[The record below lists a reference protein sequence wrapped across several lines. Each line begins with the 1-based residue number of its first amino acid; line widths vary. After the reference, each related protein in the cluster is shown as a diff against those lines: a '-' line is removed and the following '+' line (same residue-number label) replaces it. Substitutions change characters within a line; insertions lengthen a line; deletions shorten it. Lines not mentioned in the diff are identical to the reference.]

1 MTTEEFSFEHE
12 GTFEKGELTGNLKL
26 GKFEVHYEEIFAE
39 VIEDGVITLEERAR
53 LDKAADALGL
63 DRQRLRKLEEALQA
77 AYEARHHVRV
87 REMADEEDA
96 AAPPASIVVRPEAAE
111 DPRMLAL
118 EIQVAKLTARIAELE
133 RELAEALERE
143 AVEVDLSEMPAAP
156 VAATEE
162 TPDELARRVRA
173 NPRDVESLRGLY
185 RVFTRAGDNDRR
197 WLLAHALSFLG
208 AANEDEI
215 ATLRENRIEGL
226 IKPASSLGAP
236 GWNLLLHPEEEVL
249 TGQIFAVIVPAV
261 LLGRVSALRRDKS
274 LPKLDPEKK
283 QDPAM
288 STLQAVRC
296 FAWAAAILGMG
307 APPLY
312 ADPTYAGSVE
322 MVPGLPP
329 STRLGKQA
337 LSGRTP
343 FELAFIA
350 GRHLSWYRE
359 EHFVRLLVPS
369 TPDLEDLFLAAL
381 SIANQTIP
389 LSAEIKQRVTP
400 LAKAIEPVLEPAA
413 IDRVRGHFMRFI
425 EEGGRTNLHRWA
437 TAAERTAAR
446 AGLLL
451 ANDLGAA
458 RSVFELEDER
468 TADSKMD
475 DLLSFVASDRYAQI
489 RKQIGLAISG

>member
-1 MTTEEFSFEHE
+1 MTTQEFSFEHE

-77 AYEARHHVRV
+77 AYEARHHVRI
-87 REMADEEDA
+87 REMADEEVE
-96 AAPPASIVVRPEAAE
+96 PASIVVRPEIAK
-111 DPRMLAL
+111 DPALLAL
-118 EIQVAKLTARIAELE
+118 QLQVSKLTHRVAELE
-133 RELAEALERE
+133 RELAEAQERE
-143 AVEVDLSEMPAAP
+143 AVEVDLSEMPAEP
-156 VAATEE
+156 IQAAEE

-173 NPRDVESLRGLY
+173 NPRDIESLRGLF
-185 RVFTRAGDNDRR
+185 RIFTRAGDTDRR
-197 WLLAHALSFLG
+197 WLVAHALAHLG
-208 AANEDEI
+208 AANEDEL
-215 ATLRENRIEGL
+215 AVERRHHQEVL
-226 IKPASSLGAP
+226 IKPTSSLNEQ
-236 GWNLLLHPEEEVL
+236 GWRLLLHPEEEVL

-261 LLGRVSALRRDKS
+261 LLGRVSALRRDKA
-274 LPKLDPEKK
+274 LPKLDPARK
-283 QDPAM
+283 QDPKM

-296 FAWAAAILGMG
+296 FAWASAILGMG

-312 ADPTYAGSVE
+312 ADPEFNGTVE

-337 LSGRTP
+337 LSGRSP
-343 FELAFIA
+343 FELAFVA

-389 LSAEIKQRVTP
+389 LTPEIKQRVAP
-400 LAKAIEPVLEPAA
+400 LARAIEPVLEPAA
-413 IDRVRGHFMRFI
+413 IDRVRGHFLRFI

-437 TAAERTAAR
+437 TAADRTAAR
-446 AGLLL
+446 AGLVL

-458 RSVFELEDER
+458 RTIFELEDPR

-475 DLLSFVASDRYAQI
+475 DLLIFVTSDRYASI
-489 RKQIGLAISG
+489 RKQIGLALSA

>member
-12 GTFEKGELTGNLKL
+12 GTFEKGELTGGLKL

-96 AAPPASIVVRPEAAE
+96 APPASIVVRPEAAQ
-111 DPRMLAL
+111 DPRVLAL
-118 EIQVAKLTARIAELE
+118 EIQVAKLTARVAELE
-133 RELAEALERE
+133 RELEEARERE

-156 VAATEE
+156 AVEAAEE
-162 TPDELARRVRA
+162 TPEELARRVRA

-185 RVFTRAGDNDRR
+185 RAFTRAGDTDRR

-208 AANEDEI
+208 AANDDERG
-215 ATLRENRIEGL
+215 TLGAHKNEGL
-226 IKPASSLGAP
+226 IKPTSSLGPP
-236 GWNLLLHPEEEVL
+236 GWDLLRHPEEEVL

-261 LLGRVSALRRDKS
+261 LLGRVSALRRDKA

-283 QDPAM
+283 QDPKM

-296 FAWAAAILGMG
+296 FAWAGAILGMG

-337 LSGRTP
+337 LSGRSP

-381 SIANQTIP
+381 SIANQAIP
-389 LSAEIKQRVTP
+389 LSAEIKQRVAP

-413 IDRVRGHFMRFI
+413 IDRVRGHFMRFM

-437 TAAERTAAR
+437 TAAERTGAR

-451 ANDLGAA
+451 ANDLAA
-458 RSVFELEDER
+458 AHRVFELDDPR

-475 DLLSFVASDRYAQI
+475 DLISFVASDRYASL
-489 RKQIGLAISG
+489 RKQIGLALPA